1 MKKDD
6 RPPLGPAEVALLS
19 FERKWPGP
27 SWAKTTKLR
36 PELGLTMARYQQRLT
51 ALVADPRAVEAF
63 PDVCSAVLR
72 RCAEEE
78 GRRASRSF

>member
-1 MKKDD
+1 MKKCE
-6 RPPLGPAEVALLS
+6 RQPLAAADVALLR
-19 FERKWPGP
+19 FEQRWPGP

-51 ALVADPRAVEAF
+51 ALMADPRAVEAF

-72 RCAEEE
+72 RRAQEEE
-78 GRRASRSF
+78 RRASRSF